1 MRMAALLAGML
12 IVGECWAQG
21 APQTPSAD
29 EIVAKTKA
37 AFRTAKNAEEIASI
51 KMWCTDNIASLSFR
65 QRDALMVQA
74 LGLMKVD
81 KIDEANV
88 LLKRVA
94 SLEELDK
101 TMSTLVC
108 KPD

>member
-1 MRMAALLAGML
+1 ML

-21 APQTPSAD
+21 APRTLSAD
-29 EIVAKTKA
+29 EIVAKTKE
-37 AFRTAKNAEEIASI
+37 AFRTAKNAREIAGI
-51 KMWCTDNIASLSFR
+51 KMWCTDSIASLSFR

-88 LLKRVA
+88 LLKKVA

-101 TMSTLVC
+101 NLSTLVC